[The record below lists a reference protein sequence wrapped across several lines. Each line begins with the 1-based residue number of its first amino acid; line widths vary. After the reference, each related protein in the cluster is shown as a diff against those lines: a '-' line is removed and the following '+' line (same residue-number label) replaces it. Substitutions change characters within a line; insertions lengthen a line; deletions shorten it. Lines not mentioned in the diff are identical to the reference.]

1 MENQEFVAHALTDEM
16 DLNVI
21 ANHFGINRKLRW
33 EEVLTLK
40 DTNLKGILS
49 SPEGKRVALTSFGS
63 AVFINCQPHEIRDV
77 VIYLQRID
85 PHLKEG
91 RMDLVDTYQLS
102 VDPDAEATMHY
113 EQGTVPSIGPHH
125 HEIISVVLAKSV
137 ALERIELGINSLL
150 DESEEIVGYLET
162 GRLNI
167 SDDRLAK
174 LTARILS
181 FKYNS
186 LSYIMLLDKP
196 DVAWRGQDTLELFT
210 QLSGIFELG
219 ERYGRL
225 QLKTETLLDITDS
238 FANFTHARRSNRLE
252 WVVIILIGFE
262 IVMSLVDRLI
272 EAIW

>member
-1 MENQEFVAHALTDEM
+1 MEEFVAHALSDEM

-40 DTNLKGILS
+40 DTNLKGILKD
-49 SPEGKRVALTSFGS
+49 PEGKRVALTSFGS
-63 AVFINCQPHEIRDV
+63 AVFINCQPHEIRDMV
-77 VIYLQRID
+77 LYLQRID
-85 PHLKEG
+85 SHLKEA
-91 RMDLVDTYQLS
+91 RLDLMDTYHLA
-102 VDPDAEATMHY
+102 VEPGAETMVHY
-113 EQGTVPSIGPHH
+113 DQAVVPSVSPHH

-137 ALERIELGINSLL
+137 ALERIELGINRLL
-150 DESEEIVGYLET
+150 DESEEIVRYLET
-162 GRLNI
+162 GKLNI
-167 SDDRLAK
+167 SDQRLAK

-196 DVAWRGQDTLELFT
+196 DVAWRGHDTLELFT
-210 QLSGIFELG
+210 ELSGLFELG

-225 QLKTETLLDITDS
+225 QLKTETLQDITDS

-252 WVVIILIGFE
+252 WVVIILIGLE
-262 IVMSLVDRLI
+262 IAMSLFER
-272 EAIW
+272 WFR

>member
-1 MENQEFVAHALTDEM
+1 MENQEFIAHALSDEM
-16 DLNVI
+16 DLNLI

-40 DTNLKGILS
+40 DPNLKGILKD
-49 SPEGKRVALTSFGS
+49 PEGKRVALTSFGS
-63 AVFINCQPHEIRDV
+63 AVFINCQAHEIRDV
-77 VIYLQRID
+77 VLYLQRID
-85 PHLKEG
+85 PNLKEA
-91 RMDLVDTYQLS
+91 RLDLMDTYRLS
-102 VDPDAEATMHY
+102 VVPDAETAIHY
-113 EQGTVPSIGPHH
+113 DQAVVPSVGPHH

-137 ALERIELGINSLL
+137 ALERIEVGINRLL
-150 DESEEIVGYLET
+150 DESEEIVGYLES

-167 SDDRLAK
+167 SDERLAK

-210 QLSGIFELG
+210 ELSGIFELG

-252 WVVIILIGFE
+252 WVVIILIGLE
-262 IVMSLVDRLI
+262 IIMALI
-272 EAIW
+272 ERLTR